1 MKRWLFVWLISLVF
15 CSSSVSFAQGSIAV
29 PFVTIHPA
37 PHLNGM
43 AGAFTALPTADPF
56 GQFFNPAQLAIF
68 ARQNNF
74 SVQFYPQKTRW
85 LPQLTFHD
93 FTFSSAAAAFGYS
106 SDKILRNLPLSFA
119 AGFVNSRLDLGKLV
133 WTDEAGNQLGT
144 FHSDETYQ
152 QFSFGMGLD
161 WYIKF
166 NMGFAL
172 KNINTN
178 LYPANVGTEGQ
189 KKDRSA
195 RTIDYGFLLII
206 PATDLLNVKGF
217 SCSSLGQVQ
226 PFFDLTF
233 GFSVL
238 NVGDE
243 MYYIDKDQADP
254 FPRTAAIGYGL
265 SMGLD
270 GLVWDTRLR
279 LIKADWSSEA
289 RNLLVDCN
297 TDETWDYVA
306 FPGKI
311 NLKDHVLLG
320 KYDQSTAIYQGYRF
334 QALEFIEYS
343 FGYFRGGGYH
353 PYIKT
358 QGIQISSTGLGK
370 IFSARIDHLIL
381 KELLNRLSVSYV
393 WSKYSSTETSHPL
406 SGTEFQGFT
415 LTLRGLF

>member
-1 MKRWLFVWLISLVF
+1 MKRWLCVWLVSLMF
-15 CSSSVSFAQGSIAV
+15 CSSSVSFAQGSTAV

-56 GQFFNPAQLAIF
+56 GQFFNPAQLATF

-74 SVQFYPQKTRW
+74 AVQFYPQKTRW
-85 LPQLTFHD
+85 LPQFTFSD
-93 FTFSSAAAAFGYS
+93 FTFSSTAAAFGYS
-106 SDKILRNLPLSFA
+106 SDKILRDVSLSFA
-119 AGFVNSRLDLGKLV
+119 AGFVKSTLDLGNNI

-172 KNINTN
+172 KNIKTN
-178 LYPANVGTEGQ
+178 LYPTNVGIEDQ

-226 PFFDLTF
+226 PFFDLSF

-243 MYYIDKDQADP
+243 MHYIYENQAAP

-270 GLVWDTRLR
+270 GHVWDTRLR
-279 LIKADWSSEA
+279 LIKADWSAEA
-289 RNLLVDCN
+289 RNLLIELKA
-297 TDETWDYVA
+297 DESWNYVA

-311 NLKDHVLLG
+311 NFKDHVLLG
-320 KYDQSTAIYQGYRF
+320 KYDQYITIYQGYRF
-334 QALEFIEYS
+334 QLLEFIEFS
-343 FGYFRGGGYH
+343 FGYFRGSGYH

-358 QGIQISSTGLGK
+358 QGIQISSTGIGK

-381 KELLNRLSVSYV
+381 KELLNKLSVSYV

-406 SGTEFQGFT
+406 NGTELKGLT